1 MTTIAIVI
9 LNWNG
14 RNFLEKFLAPLVART
29 ACEGVSF
36 VLIDNGSTDDS
47 CTFVSENYPKV
58 QVIHLDKNYGYTGG
72 YNIGLQQVKAD
83 YYVLLN
89 SDVEVSDGW
98 LNPLVA
104 LMDSEE
110 RVGVCMPK
118 IKDYNAPQSFEY
130 AGAAGGFIDRFG
142 FPFCRG
148 RILSCIE
155 EDRQQYDNRQEVFWA
170 TGACMMVRAQL
181 FHELGGFDEHFFAH
195 MEEIDFCWRVQIAG
209 HKVVCEPTSVVYHVG
224 GGTLPN
230 NNPHKL
236 YYNYRNSLYLLYK
249 NLPRS
254 KRFFTFLV
262 RIILD
267 CLSAIVYLF
276 SGKFSFFS
284 AVCRAHFRF
293 WRTKRNLRKT
303 PRPASAMVMS
313 GFYRRSIVWDFFIK
327 GRGKLRFTELR
338 FKV

>member
-1 MTTIAIVI
+1 MATVAVVI

-14 RNFLEKFLAPLVART
+14 RVFLEKFLAPLVEHT

-36 VLIDNGSTDDS
+36 VIIDNGSSDDS
-47 CTFVSENYPKV
+47 CAFVSENYPKM
-58 QVIHLDKNYGYTGG
+58 QLIRLDKNYGYTGG

-89 SDVEVSDGW
+89 SDVKVSPNW
-98 LNPLVA
+98 LAPLLS
-104 LMDSEE
+104 LMNSEANI
-110 RVGVCMPK
+110 GVCMPK
-118 IKDYNAPQSFEY
+118 IKAFNTPQCFEY

-155 EDRQQYDNRQEVFWA
+155 EDKQQYDNRMDVFWA
-170 TGACMMVRAQL
+170 TGACMVVRAQL

-209 HKVVCEPTSVVYHVG
+209 YKVMCEPVSVVYHIG

-236 YYNYRNSLYLLYK
+236 YFNYRNSLYMLYK

-254 KRFFTFLV
+254 KRFFIFFI

-267 CLSAIVYLF
+267 SLSAIVYLF

-293 WRTKRNLRKT
+293 WRNRRKLHIT
-303 PRPASAMVMS
+303 SRPNTAIALS
-313 GFYRRSIVWDFFIK
+313 GLYPRSIVWDFFFK
-327 GRGKLRFTELR
+327 GRGKLRFTDL
-338 FKV
+338 KL